1 MNQSPA
7 PTPTVNTRQAILDA
21 AEKLFA
27 EVGMEAASIR
37 QITAAA
43 GVNLAAVNYHFHS
56 KDHLALEVVGRGLQS
71 LNDERIALLD
81 AVEAEA
87 AAKGEVAPLEKV
99 LEAFIRPSVEDKASG
114 ERREE
119 AFICLMSRC
128 FQEPKP
134 EIQAFVSQQFSEIIR
149 RFDTAILRAV
159 PGLKP
164 EELFWRMSFFVGSLH
179 HSLSVWARFDTHPA
193 PKLRDVPP
201 RRLDREGYIRRLVA
215 FAAEGFRA
223 PAVSDC

>member
-1 MNQSPA
+1 MNPSA
-7 PTPTVNTRQAILDA
+7 HSSTNTRKAILDA

-27 EVGMEAASIR
+27 EVGVEAASIR

-43 GVNLAAVNYHFHS
+43 GVNLAAVNYHFQS
-56 KDHLALEVVGRGLQS
+56 KDHLALEVVARRLQP
-71 LNDERIALLD
+71 LNQERLALLD

-87 AAKGEVAPLEKV
+87 AARGEVASLEAV
-99 LEAFIRPSVEDKASG
+99 LEAFIRPSVEDKVSG

-134 EIQAFVSQQFSEIIR
+134 EIQAFVSRQFSEIIR
-149 RFDTAILRAV
+149 RFDAAILRAV
-159 PGLKP
+159 PGLP
-164 EELFWRMSFFVGSLH
+164 PGELFWRMCFFVGSLH
-179 HSLSVWARFDTHPA
+179 HSLSIWARFDTHPS
-193 PKLRDVPP
+193 PRLRDVPP
-201 RRLDREGYIRRLVA
+201 PRLDREGFIRRLVA

-223 PAVSDC
+223 STLS